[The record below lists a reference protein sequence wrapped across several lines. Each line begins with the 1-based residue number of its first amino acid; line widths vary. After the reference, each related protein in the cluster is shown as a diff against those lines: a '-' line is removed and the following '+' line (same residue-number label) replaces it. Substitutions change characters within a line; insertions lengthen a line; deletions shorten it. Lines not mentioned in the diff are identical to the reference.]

1 MATKSVSIRIE
12 EEMLHKLSYVADYEG
27 RSVNSHV
34 LVLIR
39 DSIKAF
45 EAKNGIIEGKIKSDE
60 NVKPARKKDM

>member
-1 MATKSVSIRIE
+1 MAIKSFSIRIE
-12 EEMLHKLSYVADYEG
+12 SEMLEKLGYVASYEG

-45 EAKNGIIEGKIKSDE
+45 EEANGKIEGDISPDV
-60 NVKPARKKDM
+60 NVKPAKK